1 MKENPEHLDEKTN
14 ASAESEIWIYLLGLI
29 IVLLALSMTGCTS
42 HGLRFYPIGIYGVP
56 TTNELAIVHEA
67 GFNVVAGPARKN
79 YLDAARK
86 FDLKVMASAGTSAG
100 TGFNSA
106 VAQSTV
112 NAFDSHP
119 ALWAWYLVDEPDL
132 NRVDP
137 AHVLNAN
144 RFLKNLPARKPTVL
158 VIYQGY
164 TALDYANITD
174 ILMIDRYPIPW
185 LPLANVAQH
194 VQMTRLAIG
203 KKKPLIAVIQAFDWS
218 AYPQQLS
225 GEKNL
230 RPPSYEELRCMVYCA
245 LAKRANGLFF
255 FAFEGGDWKIRD
267 HPQVW
272 EDTQR
277 VVREVRERL
286 PLFEANHLW
295 WPFYARF
302 QDPSIRFNEALE
314 SSITVSLVRVQKG
327 NETILAGDYVLA
339 VNTTDKHHV
348 YSFTLPHI
356 KIGAVE
362 VLGENRLIA
371 ILQGWVEDEFAPY
384 AIHVYG
390 PFSRSF
396 NPSSD

>member
-1 MKENPEHLDEKTN
+1 MTENSQNSHIKANSVSKSP
-14 ASAESEIWIYLLGLI
+14 IGFYLLGPI
-29 IVLLALSMTGCTS
+29 IGLLALLLTGCANHT
-42 HGLRFYPIGIYGVP
+42 LRFYPIGIYGVP
-56 TTNELAIVHEA
+56 TTNELATVRKA
-67 GFNVVAGPARKN
+67 GFNVVAGPPQKD

-86 FDLKVMASAGTSAG
+86 LGMKVMASPGTAAG

-106 VAQSTV
+106 IARSKVSAL
-112 NAFDSHP
+112 DSHP

-132 NRVDP
+132 HRVDP
-137 AHVLNAN
+137 VLVENAN
-144 RFLKNLPARKPTVL
+144 RFLKNLPARKPTIL

-218 AYPQQLS
+218 AYPQQLP

-230 RPPSYEELRCMVYCA
+230 RAPSYEELRGMVYSA
-245 LAKRANGLFF
+245 LSKRANGLFF
-255 FAFEGGDWKIRD
+255 YAFEGGDWKIRD

-272 EDTQR
+272 EDTQQ
-277 VVREVRERL
+277 VVKEVRKRL
-286 PLFEANHLW
+286 PLFEAEHLW
-295 WPFYARF
+295 WPHHARF

-314 SSITVSLVRVQKG
+314 SSIAVSLLRVKQG
-327 NETILAGDYVLA
+327 NETIPAGDYILG

-348 YSFTLPHI
+348 YSFTVPHI
-356 KIGAVE
+356 KIGVAE
-362 VLGENRLIA
+362 VLGENRLIP
-371 ILQGWVEDEFAPY
+371 ILHNWIKDEFDPY
-384 AIHVYG
+384 AVHVYG
-390 PFSRSF
+390 PLPGSF
-396 NPSSD
+396 EPSSN